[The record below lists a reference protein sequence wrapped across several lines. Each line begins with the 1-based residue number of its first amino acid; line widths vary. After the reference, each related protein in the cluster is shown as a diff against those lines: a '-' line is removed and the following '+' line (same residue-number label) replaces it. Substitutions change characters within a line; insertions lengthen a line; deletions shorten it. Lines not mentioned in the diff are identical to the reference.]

1 MQEDTYNFFVD
12 GELVA
17 TSDDLFFTSD
27 SLDLTNLVLVD
38 ERRNGNV
45 TDYFY
50 RKLVTSVSDLAYALR
65 NADVFSFEPFVS
77 ELKVR
82 LSDDY
87 DLSDDERF
95 RALEYGGVNNWF
107 GYEYAIE
114 CAEDND
120 EDWYDLSD
128 SDKLEYL
135 KNAGVDNW
143 PYYSDALESYI
154 ESVIDVEDA
163 IDFDIVTAYQNLP
176 RHVVMEWENINTFI
190 DELYDL

>member
-1 MQEDTYNFFVD
+1 MQDTYNIFID
-12 GELVA
+12 DKLVA
-17 TSDDLFFTSD
+17 TSNDLHFTSD

-50 RKLVTSVSDLAYALR
+50 RKLVTFVSDLANALR

-82 LSDDY
+82 LSGDY
-87 DLSDDERF
+87 HLSDAERF

-135 KNAGVDNW
+135 ENAGVDNW
-143 PYYSDALESYI
+143 ANYSEAICGYVES
-154 ESVIDVEDA
+154 SVNVEDA
-163 IDFDIVTAYQNLP
+163 TDFDIVRVYQNLP
-176 RHVVMEWENINTFI
+176 RHVVMEWENVDKFI
-190 DELYDL
+190 DELYNQ